1 MSSES
6 TERVRERFR
15 TKAAAFDRLYEQGS
29 WLDRRLRPGLRLRG
43 ERALRLVEELADPR
57 VLDVGCGSGRIGEAT
72 LELGAREYVGVDLS
86 ETMLTLAEERL
97 ARFGPRVRLVEGD
110 FLEVPLEGRF
120 EVVLALGLFDYVA
133 DPPPLARRMREL
145 CSGVLV
151 ASFPRWTWG
160 KGPIR
165 KLRYEVIGNCPI
177 FDYTPERIEELFTG
191 AGFSDVRVFPLAYG
205 GLYAEI
211 RP

>member
-15 TKAAAFDRLYEQGS
+15 AKARAFDRLYEDS
-29 WLDRRLRPGLRLRG
+29 WFDRKVRPGLQLRRD
-43 ERALRLVEELADPR
+43 RALSLVESREKPR
-57 VLDVGCGSGRIGEAT
+57 VLDVGCGSGRIGEAA
-72 LELGAREYVGVDLS
+72 LELGARDYVGIDFS
-86 ETMLTLAEERL
+86 ETMLALARARL
-97 ARFGPRVRLVEGD
+97 SRFGPRAHLVEGD

-133 DPPPLARRMREL
+133 EPAPFAQRMRVL
-145 CSGVLV
+145 CSGIVA
-151 ASFPRWTWG
+151 ASFPQWTWA
-160 KGPIR
+160 KGPLR

-177 FDYTPERIEELFTG
+177 FDYTHESVEALFRG
-191 AGFSDVRVFPLAYG
+191 AGFTDVRVRPFTHG
-205 GLYAEI
+205 GLFAEA